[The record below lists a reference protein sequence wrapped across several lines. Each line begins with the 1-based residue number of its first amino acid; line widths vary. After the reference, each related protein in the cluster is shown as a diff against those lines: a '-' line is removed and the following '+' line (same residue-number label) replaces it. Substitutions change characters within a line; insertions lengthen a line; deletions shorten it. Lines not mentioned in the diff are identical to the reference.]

1 MILSLSTA
9 THLYWLGRYMVRVEG
24 ICQLAPFQN
33 DQKAMQF
40 AHAFC
45 LPAWNVESLER
56 LLHDPVQPSS
66 LPSNL
71 AVIQENAQSVRGV
84 ISQATFEALNTLW
97 RMRDHPEVSTCQ
109 LLAQAKAAFAH
120 EQGLVQT
127 FWSLGQAIEAVDMSL
142 RLEDSPQ
149 PALAILKTV
158 QPCLPE
164 TWQRP
169 KRLIDSVLS
178 YPSASSFYSLT
189 DGLSEMFAEGP

>member
-33 DQKAMQF
+33 DQKALQF

-45 LPAWNVESLER
+45 LPAWNTASLER
-56 LLHDPVQPSS
+56 LLHDPAQPSS

-97 RMRDHPEVSTCQ
+97 RMRHDPSSSTCE
-109 LLAQAKAAFAH
+109 LLATAKAAFAQ

-149 PALAILKTV
+149 PALDVLQQV
-158 QPCLPE
+158 QQYLPE
-164 TWQRP
+164 AWQRP
-169 KRLIDSVLS
+169 KRLIDSVLA
-178 YPSASSFYSLT
+178 YPSATSFYSLT
-189 DGLSEMFAEGP
+189 DGLNEMFAEGP